1 MGKGWFKPTMRF
13 HQAYLEKGG
22 GVQKGNVYECSAREK
37 LKFRI
42 VYGVGGAP
50 GASSWLLQK
59 EDTLVREKAWASRT
73 RLVLPVAA
81 LQKHLCMDH
90 LPDSRIVARSVYHD
104 LSAHDDV
111 LLPLSVLEEAVR
123 STDEKVTDVLSRIY
137 HVYGRLCSK
146 EPLAAYHTSLRYKME
161 HLLHRDARLFTTP
174 PGFLFPEFYY
184 YPKDEQELLDNAW
197 KKASDRFVSRM
208 LTVIM
213 GRESGFSIIN
223 SNNGSTLPLPRLR
236 LAKEEEGCLVYSEAS
251 EEHLRISVEIL
262 DLLDDDEVAYL
273 DQETIRQGGQR
284 RPIASTATATGTT
297 TVIPSYEE
305 CTNERKKI
313 TEEDI
318 EAFIQELEQGKKRI
332 TTAAELEEEEA
343 EAEDAGVENPEA
355 MDDEVIDEDGLEEVE
370 VDVEEFYGGGEEEE

>member
-1 MGKGWFKPTMRF
+1 
-13 HQAYLEKGG
+13 
-22 GVQKGNVYECSAREK
+22 
-37 LKFRI
+37 
-42 VYGVGGAP
+42 
-50 GASSWLLQK
+50 
-59 EDTLVREKAWASRT
+59 
-73 RLVLPVAA
+73 
-81 LQKHLCMDH
+81 
-90 LPDSRIVARSVYHD
+90 
-104 LSAHDDV
+104 
-111 LLPLSVLEEAVR
+111 
-123 STDEKVTDVLSRIY
+123 
-137 HVYGRLCSK
+137 
-146 EPLAAYHTSLRYKME
+146 
-161 HLLHRDARLFTTP
+161 
-174 PGFLFPEFYY
+174 
-184 YPKDEQELLDNAW
+184 
-197 KKASDRFVSRM
+197 M

-273 DQETIRQGGQR
+273 DEDTIRQGGQR